1 MNPALA
7 GVALAVTAGAV
18 IAASSREARAALVG
32 LVLTLGLGPFLTDPL
47 PGAAVA
53 GARVVTG
60 ILVAYLLWAVS
71 SGAEVRGL
79 GSRIGWPAETFL
91 ALGVAIAGVAM
102 ASGLETL
109 APGGPG
115 RPGGGGPL
123 DALTPAALALG
134 AGLASLVVGLA
145 PALLGQRALR
155 TAIGLL
161 LVIQGIVLARTGL
174 AGPPGALEQ
183 LGIDGLVLALGISA
197 ALIAVIERRPAGDAE
212 RPDAERLGAERPDG
226 RTADVARRRR
236 GGAEPGR
243 RDAASMAER

>member
-32 LVLTLGLGPFLTDPL
+32 LVLTLGLGPFLADPL
-47 PGAAVA
+47 PSPAVA

-71 SGAEVRGL
+71 AGDEVRGL

-115 RPGGGGPL
+115 RPDGGPL

-145 PALLGQRALR
+145 PALVDRHALR

-161 LVIQGIVLARTGL
+161 LVVQGVVLARTGI
-174 AGPPGALEQ
+174 AGPPGELEQ
-183 LGIDGLVLALGISA
+183 LGIDGLVLTVGASA
-197 ALIAVIERRPAGDAE
+197 ALIAFIERRSAADAA
-212 RPDAERLGAERPDG
+212 PDAAPDAADDPIRAEAALAAGRPG
-226 RTADVARRRR
+226 T
-236 GGAEPGR
+236 GR
-243 RDAASMAER
+243 RDTAGRDSAGPAAR

>member
-32 LVLTLGLGPFLTDPL
+32 LVLTLGLGPFLADPL
-47 PGAAVA
+47 PGPAVA

-71 SGAEVRGL
+71 AGDEVRGL

-115 RPGGGGPL
+115 RPGGGPL

-145 PALLGQRALR
+145 PALVGRHALR

-161 LVIQGIVLARTGL
+161 LVVQGVVLARTGI
-174 AGPPGALEQ
+174 AGPPGELEQ
-183 LGIDGLVLALGISA
+183 LGIDALVLAVGASA
-197 ALIAVIERRPAGDAE
+197 ALIAFIERRSAADAA
-212 RPDAERLGAERPDG
+212 PDLASDPIRAEAALADG
-226 RTADVARRRR
+226 RPGT
-236 GGAEPGR
+236 GR
-243 RDAASMAER
+243 RDSAGPAAR

>member
-47 PGAAVA
+47 PGPAVA

-71 SGAEVRGL
+71 AGDEVRGL
-79 GSRIGWPAETFL
+79 GSRIGWPAETLL

-123 DALTPAALALG
+123 DALTPPALALG

-145 PALLGQRALR
+145 PALVGRHALR

-161 LVIQGIVLARTGL
+161 LVVQGVVLARTGI
-174 AGPPGALEQ
+174 AGPPGELEQ
-183 LGIDGLVLALGISA
+183 LGIDGLLLAVGTSA
-197 ALIAVIERRPAGDAE
+197 ALIAFIERRSAADAA
-212 RPDAERLGAERPDG
+212 PDAAHDPIRAE
-226 RTADVARRRR
+226 AAIAARRP
-236 GGAEPGR
+236 GTGR
-243 RDAASMAER
+243 RDTAGRDSAGPAAR

>member
-32 LVLTLGLGPFLTDPL
+32 LALTLGLGPFLTDPL
-47 PGAAVA
+47 PGTAIL

-60 ILVAYLLWAVS
+60 ILVAYVLWAVT
-71 SGAEVRGL
+71 AETEVQGL
-79 GSRIGWPAETFL
+79 GSRIGWPAETAI
-91 ALGVAIAGVAM
+91 ALGVAMAGVAM
-102 ASGLETL
+102 AAGIEAL
-109 APGGPG
+109 APSGPP
-115 RPGGGGPL
+115 PGADAGPL
-123 DALTPAALALG
+123 DALTPSALALA

-161 LVIQGIVLARTGL
+161 LVVQGIVLARTGL

-183 LGIDGLVLALGISA
+183 LGIDGVVLALGISA
-197 ALIAVIERRPAGDAE
+197 ALIAVIERRSAGDAE
-212 RPDAERLGAERPDG
+212 RPDAERLDAERPDG

-243 RDAASMAER
+243 RDAASTVER